1 MRVFTSTAREKIS
14 KNFDS
19 NWLFKFSHH
28 LSDWLNFYTLIINLI
43 LSRLYTVMFRGAPCM
58 IMNWPGILFSCIYFQ
73 SIFSP
78 RPWIHWAPSST
89 TPSEKLW
96 EKNTFKFLQTP
107 YLSIRFFWFFFQNA
121 WWFIP
126 YLDNMVKCKYS
137 TWNVILPCKIYIKR
151 NVWKKRK
158 HIFLY
163 QYISIFKYL

>member
-1 MRVFTSTAREKIS
+1 MSTLLILCYILSFRFSIWHATNESSHIDCARKIS

-96 EKNTFKFLQTP
+96 EKTP
-107 YLSIRFFWFFFQNA
+107 LNFYRHHIYL
-121 WWFIP
+121 
-126 YLDNMVKCKYS
+126 
-137 TWNVILPCKIYIKR
+137 
-151 NVWKKRK
+151 
-158 HIFLY
+158 
-163 QYISIFKYL
+163 

>member
-1 MRVFTSTAREKIS
+1 MKSWIGLNRKFYCLHSWFYALSFLLDFPSGLQPMRVFTSTAREKNS

-107 YLSIRFFWFFFQNA
+107 YLSIRFFCFFFKTPDDSSP
-121 WWFIP
+121 I
-126 YLDNMVKCKYS
+126 
-137 TWNVILPCKIYIKR
+137 
-151 NVWKKRK
+151 
-158 HIFLY
+158 
-163 QYISIFKYL
+163 